1 MERDLI
7 RYDVE
12 LEMLERHGAL
22 ADSAATDLLRA
33 EFALAH
39 NAGYFDALAPEDIEF
54 DVLSRSTPQEGVTRY
69 AVELR
74 LLERRP
80 ELGDE
85 QVAELL
91 RRAFTD
97 ALNASYFLR
106 ACTDDNVTLELLA
119 REAANVDASLRPAA

>member
-7 RYDVE
+7 RYDVQ
-12 LEMLERHGAL
+12 LEMLERHSAL
-22 ADSAATDLLRA
+22 ADGAAIELLRS

-39 NAGYFDALAPEDIEF
+39 NAGYFNALATEDVGF

-74 LLERRP
+74 VFERRP
-80 ELGDE
+80 ELRDE
-85 QVAELL
+85 QVATLL

-106 ACTDDNVTLELLA
+106 ACTDDHVTLELLA
-119 REAANVDASLRPAA
+119 RASAHASLRRAA

>member
-1 MERDLI
+1 MQQDLI
-7 RYDVE
+7 RYHLQ
-12 LEMLERHGAL
+12 LEILERHSAL
-22 ADSAATDLLRA
+22 ADGAAIELLRS

-39 NAGYFDALAPEDIEF
+39 NAGYFDALATEDVGF
-54 DVLSRSTPQEGVTRY
+54 DVLSRSTRREGVTRY

-80 ELGDE
+80 ELRDE
-85 QVAELL
+85 QVAALL

-106 ACTDDNVTLELLA
+106 ACTDDHLTLELLA
-119 REAANVDASLRPAA
+119 RVSADASLRRAA

>member
-7 RYDVE
+7 RYDVQ
-12 LEMLERHGAL
+12 LGMLERRGAL
-22 ADSAATDLLRA
+22 ADRAAFDLLRA
-33 EFALAH
+33 EFSLAH
-39 NAGYFDALAPEDIEF
+39 NAGYFDALATGDVDF
-54 DVLSRSTPQEGVTRY
+54 DVLSRSASQKGVTRY

-80 ELGDE
+80 ELRDE

-91 RRAFTD
+91 RRAFTN

-106 ACTDDNVTLELLA
+106 ACTDDDVTLELLA
-119 REAANVDASLRPAA
+119 RVSADADASLRRAA